1 MRYKVHIQ
9 DKGWSVFFEEGRFA
23 GTVGESKRIEAIVIE
38 GVDEYRVH
46 VVHIVL
52 VIHLLLKLKVG
63 SSVHFNSC

>member
-38 GVDEYRVH
+38 GVDEYRVL
-46 VVHIVL
+46 ISSGRRDRITINL
-52 VIHLLLKLKVG
+52 VSWLTR
-63 SSVHFNSC
+63 N